1 MEQNRLTWLS
11 SFFLAS
17 PSSSN
22 CSRIVSISLS
32 TWRSRLLNASFCLV
46 SSSSCACASLS
57 CVSIVVADLMAADAL
72 SSASSSCN
80 VMLSDSAESFAARS
94 ASSLR
99 ARSTC
104 NHTVLVSEAT
114 TNQSHTR
121 ALQGLVA
128 TPQDCQKI
136 HNPTILHGTTSH
148 ISWRPPFFDTKPNAV
163 NFTNKFFTSL
173 FR

>member
-128 TPQDCQKI
+128 HPRYCQKI
-136 HNPTILHGTTSH
+136 HNPTILHDTTSH
-148 ISWRPPFFDTKPNAV
+148 ILLEANVCDTKPNAV
-163 NFTNKFFTSL
+163 NFTNNFFTTL

>member
-104 NHTVLVSEAT
+104 NHTVLISEAT

-128 TPQDCQKI
+128 HSSTARRSIILQYF
-136 HNPTILHGTTSH
+136 TIQPATF
-148 ISWRPPFFDTKPNAV
+148 SWRPTFFDTKPNVV
-163 NFTNKFFTSL
+163 NFINIFFTSL